1 MRRTFYLVISKRDD
15 EDFVETIRT
24 EKKSAEQ
31 DCSARLL
38 DEQSASRRSSDNGW
52 PR

>member
-31 DCSARLL
+31 DVSLLREIVRRAARI
-38 DEQSASRRSSDNGW
+38 EEVER
-52 PR
+52 